1 MRIGVALPQRVDSGI
16 GPPGW
21 PRLRDLAVR
30 LETAGYDGLWVSD
43 RSFTDPEHPSGT
55 GGHLDSMVLLPALA
69 AVTHRVTL
77 GSMDVAIGFRP
88 PAVLAKAAASLD
100 RLSAG
105 RFVLGLGAGSDGAG
119 YVAAGLDFPA
129 LEERLAGLEEAAIL
143 IREMTS
149 HSPATLTGPRFRV
162 HDAPNLPQS
171 VQQPVPILMSVG
183 GPQGLRA
190 AAGSADIWHLSGP
203 FSPHSYAVEAARFD
217 RACHDA
223 GTDPHAVR
231 RSLGLVALVG
241 EDERDVR
248 RRHSDWRQQA
258 PGQSGTSPEALRSR
272 GLAGTPHQVGERIQE
287 FVALGVSELVLSFAP
302 TEFGWCSSAGWD
314 IVATEVLPSF
324 GQASR

>member
-1 MRIGVALPQRVDSGI
+1 
-16 GPPGW
+16 
-21 PRLRDLAVR
+21 
-30 LETAGYDGLWVSD
+30 
-43 RSFTDPEHPSGT
+43 
-55 GGHLDSMVLLPALA
+55 MVLLPALA
-69 AVTHRVTL
+69 AATHRVTL
-77 GSMDVAIGFRP
+77 GTMDVAVGFRP

-105 RFVLGLGAGSDGAG
+105 RFVLGLGAGSDEAG

-129 LEERLAGLEEAAIL
+129 IEDRMADLEEAAIL

-149 HSPATLTGPRFRV
+149 QSHATVTGPRFRV
-162 HDAPNLPQS
+162 QNAPNLPQS
-171 VQQPVPILMSVG
+171 TQQPVPILMSAG
-183 GPQGLRA
+183 GPHGLRA

-203 FSPHSYAVEAARFD
+203 FSPHGYAVEAARFD

-248 RRHSDWRQQA
+248 RRHADWRQQA
-258 PGQSGTSPEALRSR
+258 PGQWGTSPEALRSR

-302 TEFGWCSSAGWD
+302 IEFGWCSSAGWD